1 MQFGDRSNQLPE
13 GSVGLYDIG
22 YDQRDATNALKH
34 FLIGQFMKFFF
45 LIFFNQ
51 PNTSKYLL

>member
-1 MQFGDRSNQLPE
+1 VQFGDRSNQLPE
-13 GSVGLYDIG
+13 GSVGLYDIE
-22 YDQRDATNALKH
+22 YDQRNATNALKH

-45 LIFFNQ
+45 LIGQ